1 LLPAAAL
8 ALSVVGAATPAAA
21 NGDNEIGWI
30 CTNIVRVRPG
40 EAHYE
45 ACAQSLSD
53 TLSHADSR
61 AAFTEARSACLQRGY
76 APATPTLAVCSLDAA
91 DTSSATNA
99 DLPPDR
105 TVAPPGG
112 TRSYFAVSPGT
123 AFRREQLACAELGL
137 DPTGGAFSGCAADLH
152 AALAAADNPMN

>member
-1 LLPAAAL
+1 
-8 ALSVVGAATPAAA
+8 V
-21 NGDNEIGWI
+21 
-30 CTNIVRVRPG
+30 
-40 EAHYE
+40 
-45 ACAQSLSD
+45 QSLSD
-53 TLSHADSR
+53 TMGDADSR
-61 AAFTEARSACLQRGY
+61 DAFSQARSACLHRGLS
-76 APATPTLAVCSLDAA
+76 PATPALATCTLGVAE
-91 DTSSATNA
+91 TSSATSS

-137 DPTGGAFSGCAADLH
+137 DPTGGAFSSCAAGLH